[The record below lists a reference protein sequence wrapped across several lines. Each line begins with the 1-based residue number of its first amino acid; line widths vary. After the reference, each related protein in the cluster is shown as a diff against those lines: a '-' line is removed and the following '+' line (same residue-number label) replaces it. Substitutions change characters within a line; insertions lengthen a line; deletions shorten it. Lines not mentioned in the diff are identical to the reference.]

1 MLKFYDE
8 SICKPLE
15 KGQCGSCLK
24 KTKQNKQQ
32 TSKELSPHF
41 FTTCFKQNIW
51 KIIIWQYV

>member
-1 MLKFYDE
+1 MLKFCDE

-41 FTTCFKQNIW
+41 FTTCFKQNI
-51 KIIIWQYV
+51 